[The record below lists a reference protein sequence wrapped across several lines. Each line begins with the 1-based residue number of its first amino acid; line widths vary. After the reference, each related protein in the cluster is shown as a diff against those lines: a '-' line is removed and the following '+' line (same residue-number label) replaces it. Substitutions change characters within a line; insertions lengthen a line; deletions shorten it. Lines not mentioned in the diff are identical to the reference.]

1 MRSVRVK
8 RRVVQKGRYKAWRE
22 RYHLKPLISVVF
34 NLIIPLVSIYLI
46 MSQYPLLA
54 KERFYRM
61 IVWIVPFGAA
71 LFIVSL
77 VQERY
82 GKGTKVRLGLDALFV
97 GLTMGWLFGFLGGRT
112 IVNNDYGGW
121 DFTVD
126 VGPVV
131 AIALCG
137 TSLNFVHDVLE
148 YLAHKDFA
156 KGPMPEVRPIKA
168 AVRKD
173 HEKGPG
179 KEKGNA
185 NLRFG

>member
-1 MRSVRVK
+1 MRPVRV
-8 RRVVQKGRYKAWRE
+8 RRRAFQRGKYKAWRE

-34 NLIIPLVSIYLI
+34 NLIIPLVSIFLI
-46 MSQYPLLA
+46 MNQYPLLA

-61 IVWIVPFGAA
+61 IMWIVPFGAA

-82 GKGTKVRLGLDALFV
+82 GKGTKVRLGLDAVFV

-148 YLAHKDFA
+148 YLAHKDLA
-156 KGPMPEVRPIKA
+156 ADPMPEARVNKVV
-168 AVRKD
+168 VRKGQD
-173 HEKGPG
+173 KGPG
-179 KEKGNA
+179 KENGQI